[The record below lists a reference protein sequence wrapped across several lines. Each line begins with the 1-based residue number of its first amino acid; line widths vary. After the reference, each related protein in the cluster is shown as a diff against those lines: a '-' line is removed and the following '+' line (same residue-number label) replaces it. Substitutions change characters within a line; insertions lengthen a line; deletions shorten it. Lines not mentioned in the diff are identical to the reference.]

1 MNKKE
6 TIKKIIDIIL
16 YILKIVDAIIKITKV

>member
-6 TIKKIIDIIL
+6 TIKKIIDIVL
-16 YILKIVDAIIKITKV
+16 YILKIIDAIIKIAKV

>member
-6 TIKKIIDIIL
+6 TIKKLIDIVL
-16 YILKIVDAIIKITKV
+16 YILKIIDAIIKITKV